1 MLTSNN
7 LLNLLTKIK
16 LILPEDLSARLVD
29 EENID
34 WILENSPQIIIYVPE
49 LLFNNFIQ
57 NNFCS
62 ENSVWIR
69 LKLVNFIEV
78 RKTLRYIESE
88 KKRQKI

>member
-16 LILPEDLSARLVD
+16 FILPEDLSARLVD

-34 WILENSPQIIIYVPE
+34 WILDNCPQVIIYVPE
-49 LLFNNFIQ
+49 MLFNNFIQ

-69 LKLVNFIEV
+69 SKLVTFIAV
-78 RKTLRYIESE
+78 RKTLRYIESQ